1 MYAADAVAEAARDTA
16 GQTGVASD
24 GPILAALAAIRRQN
38 IASLS
43 GRTPAQ
49 RKRQS
54 LARKRLKPASQ
65 KRAGRSE
72 TGDIRCDADSVASD
86 RFCGRPAVQPG
97 RDARDDRKHDLRI
110 RLDKDRSPTNRVKV
124 KLIRQLELPEEL
136 LADFVLDHRIPL
148 ALGGAPSDP
157 KNLELQPWDV
167 AAEKDAVE
175 ACLARAVCDGK
186 IKLDD
191 ARHRIWNDWRHVGA
205 DCDRAS

>member
-72 TGDIRCDADSVASD
+72 TGDIRCDADRVARD

-97 RDARDDRKHDLRI
+97 RHETRRTGGRLFDRAGV
-110 RLDKDRSPTNRVKV
+110 RLP
-124 KLIRQLELPEEL
+124 KLISIVERFQSFACRPELEILRQHLGMHPRRS
-136 LADFVLDHRIPL
+136 FQPSKCSPL
-148 ALGGAPSDP
+148 RLIF
-157 KNLELQPWDV
+157 E
-167 AAEKDAVE
+167 
-175 ACLARAVCDGK
+175 RA
-186 IKLDD
+186 
-191 ARHRIWNDWRHVGA
+191 
-205 DCDRAS
+205 